1 MNRYLTHLPIPASTL
16 PWRVREAERLREQF
30 QADATVRDGA
40 LRWNSNGR
48 VVPPDV
54 LRDAFCEAPAEHVA
68 TYDRE
73 VAAFLAEY
81 RRRDPR
87 LEGEA
92 LAEARS
98 AHGAGA
104 TVVNVITG
112 RRTRL

>member
-1 MNRYLTHLPIPASTL
+1 MNSYITHLPIPEGTSA
-16 PWRVREAERLREQF
+16 RAVREAERLRAEF
-30 QADATVRDGA
+30 RTDATVRDGA

-48 VVPPDV
+48 PVPLDV
-54 LRDAFCEAPAEHVA
+54 LRDAFCEAPQEHHTA
-68 TYDRE
+68 YSE
-73 VAAFLAEY
+73 NIGALLAEY

-87 LEGEA
+87 LDGEA

-98 AHGAGA
+98 VHGAGA

>member
-1 MNRYLTHLPIPASTL
+1 MNSYITLLPIPEGTSAYS
-16 PWRVREAERLREQF
+16 VREAERLRAEF
-30 QADATVRDGA
+30 RTDATVRDGA
-40 LRWNSNGR
+40 LRWNSNGAP
-48 VVPPDV
+48 VPPHT
-54 LRDAFCEAPAEHVA
+54 LRDAFCEAHAEHHA
-68 TYDRE
+68 AYRE
-73 VAAFLAEY
+73 NIGAFLAEY
-81 RRRDPR
+81 RRQDPR